1 MLVLDA
7 SMVLCG
13 DQSVE
18 KTMRI
23 DLYVLIEDEIN
34 IIHLSIYVLNRY
46 IYIYISNIVSI
57 ALLSEEARIA
67 NNLMVFTANI

>member
-46 IYIYISNIVSI
+46 IYISNIVSI
-57 ALLSEEARIA
+57 ALLLSEEARIA

>member
-46 IYIYISNIVSI
+46 IYILSNIVSI